1 MVPFLRGVRGKEG
14 SRSDP
19 HQGGRSPPVPSR
31 EATPEL
37 QAARLNSPVFR
48 AKVSPNVNGCTQNL
62 AGMILGPIWTDG
74 DGAFVKGHQGAK
86 LFLVKGEF
94 FSVLAIFRGF

>member
-1 MVPFLRGVRGKEG
+1 MAVRARKKGREATLPRG
-14 SRSDP
+14 
-19 HQGGRSPPVPSR
+19 GGSPPLPSR

-48 AKVSPNVNGCTQNL
+48 AKVSPNVNGCTRNL
-62 AGMILGPIWTDG
+62 AGMILGPIRTDG
-74 DGAFVKGHQGAK
+74 DGAFAIGHQGAK